1 MRLAGPIHA
10 VSSGHRA
17 RNESGQGITSAPFLW
32 SRYVIESRTFSSG
45 DCFSRRLQDARANP
59 LYGGSQ
65 MANTTFNGPV
75 RSENGFEQIS
85 VAAGTG
91 TVTTNLD
98 IDSSGNITTTGYV
111 SGYDNVVSITDDT
124 YSVASTQSGAVFTL
138 NRAAGIVVTLPTA
151 AAGLQYTFIVGTT
164 FTGAGKINTQNTSD
178 LYSGFA
184 MLFDP
189 ATATDMNTFIP
200 DASDDDTIDLGS
212 AEQGWLVGGVIR
224 LKATTAAVWHCE
236 AFLHGDGTLATPFE

>member
-1 MRLAGPIHA
+1 
-10 VSSGHRA
+10 
-17 RNESGQGITSAPFLW
+17 
-32 SRYVIESRTFSSG
+32 
-45 DCFSRRLQDARANP
+45 
-59 LYGGSQ
+59 

-85 VAAGTG
+85 KASGTG
-91 TVTTNLD
+91 TITTNLD
-98 IDSSGNITTTGYV
+98 IDTSGNVTTTGYV
-111 SGYDNVVSITDDT
+111 SAYDNVVSIEDAT
-124 YSVASTQSGAVFTL
+124 YSVESTQSGAVFTL

-151 AAGLQYTFIVGTT
+151 AAGLHYTFIVGTT
-164 FTGAGKINTQNTSD
+164 FTGAGQINTDNASD

-184 MLFDP
+184 HLFDP

-200 DASDDDTIDLGS
+200 DASDDDTIDLGT
-212 AEQGWLVGGVIR
+212 AGQGWLVGGIIR